1 VQRCC
6 EARLSFFAGAKF
18 ANIKAQF
25 SNRSARNQFFEVLHS
40 RSSKGCGWTQTPKL
54 GLNRPSHFGLE
65 ESMPEYEVLI
75 LDKDANPAAFIET
88 QQADDEDAIRSAV
101 RIANGRPFE
110 VWRDIVCVHR
120 ARPEPLTGRAA

>member
-1 VQRCC
+1 
-6 EARLSFFAGAKF
+6 
-18 ANIKAQF
+18 
-25 SNRSARNQFFEVLHS
+25 
-40 RSSKGCGWTQTPKL
+40 
-54 GLNRPSHFGLE
+54 
-65 ESMPEYEVLI
+65 MPEYEVLI

-120 ARPEPLTGRAA
+120 ARPEQLTGRAA

>member
-1 VQRCC
+1 
-6 EARLSFFAGAKF
+6 
-18 ANIKAQF
+18 
-25 SNRSARNQFFEVLHS
+25 
-40 RSSKGCGWTQTPKL
+40 
-54 GLNRPSHFGLE
+54 
-65 ESMPEYEVLI
+65 MPEYEVLI